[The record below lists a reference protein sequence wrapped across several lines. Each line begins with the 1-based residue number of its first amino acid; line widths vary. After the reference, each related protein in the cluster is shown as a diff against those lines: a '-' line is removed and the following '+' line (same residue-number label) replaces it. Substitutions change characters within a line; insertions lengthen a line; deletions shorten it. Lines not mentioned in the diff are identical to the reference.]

1 MLISY
6 VGEDGGSFGD
16 LVDNCP
22 DIDESYLIKAGK
34 FRRYHKESW
43 FRRLTDI
50 QTIFKNARDLVLV
63 ILGIVQAYRLLGK
76 IKPDVVFL
84 KGGFVGLPVGLAAAA
99 RHIPIIT
106 HDSDVTPGL
115 ANRLVGKWASVHAVA
130 QDPDLYPYPPEKTK
144 QVGVLV
150 GSDYREINEHI
161 QKEYKQSIAVPPSC
175 KMLLITGG
183 SSGSA
188 AINQAVSAIALDL
201 LETDSRLYMVHQV
214 GKGKQGVYDGIAHDR
229 LQVLEF
235 LNPMYE
241 YTGAADIVICRSS
254 ANTLAELGT
263 QKKPVITIPGPQL
276 SDGHQLKN
284 ADYLLANDAAVVVNE
299 PFDSDESLEFLKK
312 TILDLLDDKTRKRQL
327 ASNLKGITI
336 ANAANNLAVLIKKYG
351 DKG

>member
-1 MLISY
+1 M
-6 VGEDGGSFGD
+6 
-16 LVDNCP
+16 
-22 DIDESYLIKAGK
+22 
-34 FRRYHKESW
+34 
-43 FRRLTDI
+43 
-50 QTIFKNARDLVLV
+50 QTILKNARDLVLV
-63 ILGIVQAYRLLGK
+63 TYGVVQAYKLLDR

-130 QDPDLYPYPPEKTK
+130 QNPKMYPYPAEKTK

-150 GSDYREINEHI
+150 GSDYREIDEHI
-161 QKEYKQSIAVPPSC
+161 QTEYKQSLAVSVDC

-183 SSGSA
+183 SSGST
-188 AINQAVSAIALDL
+188 AINQAISSIVLDL
-201 LETDSRLYMVHQV
+201 LESDSRLYIVHQV
-214 GKGKQGVYDGIAHDR
+214 GRGNQGVYDSITHDR
-229 LQVLEF
+229 LKVLEF

-263 QKKPVITIPGPQL
+263 QKKPVITIPAPQL

-299 PFDSDESLEFLKK
+299 PFGSDKKLASLKK
-312 TILDLLDDKTRKRQL
+312 TILDLLNDESRKHQL
-327 ASNLKGITI
+327 ANNLKGITI
-336 ANAANNLAVLIKKYG
+336 ANAANNLAILIKKYG
-351 DKG
+351 DKN